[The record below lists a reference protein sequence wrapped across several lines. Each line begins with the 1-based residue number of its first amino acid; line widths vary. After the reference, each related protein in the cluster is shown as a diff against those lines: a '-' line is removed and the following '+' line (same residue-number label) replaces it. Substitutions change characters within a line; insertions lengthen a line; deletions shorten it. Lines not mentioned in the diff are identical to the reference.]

1 MDSSALPLV
10 FILGF
15 LSFLM
20 LMEGLYPTKG
30 SDERERTR
38 RMKERLREFSRSLK
52 PVAPKATEATIVR
65 VAPRRRGI
73 AEQLQSLLLRAGT
86 AQTARRFLVVSLG
99 VSLLGFLAIYLLT
112 ESTFRAAPGVLL
124 GALPLVVVRR
134 KASKRM
140 QKFAEQLPEGLELLT
155 RTLRAGHAL
164 SAGFSLVGEE
174 TPDPLG
180 TEFSLVA
187 EELRFGLEL
196 RDALE
201 NLNARVGNPDLP
213 YFTTAVLI
221 QRQTGGNLAELLE
234 SLGSMLRDRIQFSGR
249 VRAMTAQGRGAA
261 TFLAL
266 WMPAMIALL
275 MVVAPTFL
283 DPMFQTSIGWILL
296 TAALAIDVLAY
307 VIARRIADVQA

>member
-1 MDSSALPLV
+1 MDASALPLV
-10 FILGF
+10 FVLAS

-20 LMEGLYPTKG
+20 LMEGLYPTIR
-30 SDERERTR
+30 SDDRERAR
-38 RMKERLREFSRSLK
+38 RTKERLRQFSRALQ
-52 PVAPKATEATIVR
+52 PIDPKRSDATIVR
-65 VAPRRRGI
+65 EPARKRGLLDR
-73 AEQLQSLLLRAGT
+73 LQALLLRAGT
-86 AQTARRFLVVSLG
+86 AQTARRFLITSLG
-99 VSLLGFLAIYLLT
+99 AALVGSLGIYVFT
-112 ESTFRAAPGVLL
+112 ESRLRALPGIAL
-124 GALPLVVVRR
+124 GAVPYVLVRR
-134 KASKRM
+134 RASKRM
-140 QKFAEQLPEGLELLT
+140 QTFAEQLPDGLELLT

-196 RDALE
+196 RDALD
-201 NLNARVGNPDLP
+201 NLNLRVANPDLP

-234 SLGSMLRDRIQFSGR
+234 KLGSMLRERLQFSGR

-266 WMPAMIALL
+266 WMPGMVALL

-283 DPMFQTSIGWILL
+283 DPMFDTSLGVILL
-296 TAALAIDVLAY
+296 TAVFAIDVLAY
-307 VIARRIADVQA
+307 LIARRIADVQA

>member
-1 MDSSALPLV
+1 MDAWTLPLV
-10 FILGF
+10 FVLAF

-20 LMEGLYPTKG
+20 LMEGLYPTVR
-30 SDERERTR
+30 SDDRERAR
-38 RMKERLREFSRSLK
+38 RTKERLREFSRSLQ
-52 PVAPKATEATIVR
+52 PIQPREDDATIVR
-65 VAPRRRGI
+65 IAPRRRG
-73 AEQLQSLLLRAGT
+73 ALDRLQALLLRAGT
-86 AQTARRFLVVSLG
+86 AQTARRFLITSLG
-99 VSLLGFLAIYLLT
+99 AALAGFLGTYALT
-112 ESTFRAAPGVLL
+112 TSALRAAPAVVL
-124 GALPLVVVRR
+124 GAAPLLLVRR
-134 KASKRM
+134 RAAKRM
-140 QKFAEQLPEGLELLT
+140 QTFADQLPEGLELLT

-196 RDALE
+196 REALE
-201 NLNARVGNPDLP
+201 NLNARVANPDLP

-234 SLGSMLRDRIQFSGR
+234 KLGSMLRERIQFSGR

-266 WMPAMIALL
+266 WMPGMVALL

-283 DPMFQTSIGWILL
+283 DPMFNTPLGLVLL
-296 TAALAIDVLAY
+296 TAAFAIDIVAY
-307 VIARRIADVQA
+307 LLARRIADVQA